1 MTDFREALEAL
12 LSSLATGLMVTSFL
26 ASLVF
31 VIQYQV
37 RTRGDWR
44 LSQTGRNIMV
54 VMVAVT
60 LILFSVCLSKVLGPY
75 HLQVYIQVLA
85 YGTATVVITQR
96 NFIFDALQRR
106 GERRRRSDELSS
118 K

>member
-1 MTDFREALEAL
+1 MIEAALENI
-12 LSSLATGLMVTSFL
+12 ATILMVASFL
-26 ASLVF
+26 SSLVF

-54 VMVAVT
+54 VMMAMT
-60 LILFSVCLSKVLGPY
+60 LVLLSVCLSRIIGAY
-75 HLQVYIQVLA
+75 FLQVYIQVLA
-85 YGTATVVITQR
+85 YGTLFVVITQR
-96 NFIFDALQRR
+96 NMIFDFLQRK
-106 GERRRRSDELSS
+106 GARRDEDELSS